1 MHLIQEEIGIP
12 KIKTAKIGD
21 NWVIFTLTPLPPGY
35 GVTLGNALR
44 RVLLSSIPGACITG
58 AKIDGINHEYSTVK
72 GAKDSVMD
80 MMLNLKLIDIR
91 KISKEP
97 TWITLDATKEGVVTA
112 GDIKSNS
119 DVEIMNPDQYITTL
133 EKGAKLH
140 MELRIEKGVGY
151 VPANVKQRDETI
163 ANMVTIDSVYSPV
176 KKIRYDV
183 ESTRVGQMTNLDK
196 LTFEIK
202 TNGSITPE
210 DAMKFSANILQSY
223 FKLFNEENI
232 VIEPEFMS
240 DINTIMTKQ
249 HEEEQKK
256 PAQES
261 YTPIEILGFSPRT
274 LNALINGGI
283 GSVEQLSRCTESKLT
298 NLRGFGRKALGEV
311 AAALDTRGLKLSEE

>member
-12 KIKTAKIGD
+12 KIKTVKIGE
-21 NWVIFTLTPLPPGY
+21 NHVIFTLTPLPPGY
-35 GVTLGNALR
+35 GVTLANALR

-58 AKIDGINHEYSTVK
+58 AKIEGISHEYSTVK
-72 GAKDSVMD
+72 GAKDSVLD
-80 MMLNLKLIDIR
+80 MMLNMKLVDI
-91 KISKEP
+91 KKLSKEP
-97 TWITLDATKEGVVTA
+97 SWIILDVSKEGVVRA
-112 GDIKSNS
+112 GDIKTTS
-119 DVEIMNPDQYITTL
+119 DVEITNPDQYITTL

-140 MELRIEKGVGY
+140 MELRVEKGVGY
-151 VPANVKQRDETI
+151 IPATVRQREETI
-163 ANMVTIDSVYSPV
+163 ANIVTLDCIYSPV
-176 KKIRYDV
+176 KKIRYDI

-223 FKLFNEENI
+223 FKLFNEESI
-232 VIEPEFMS
+232 VVEPEFMS

-249 HEEEQKK
+249 HEEDQKK

-311 AAALDTRGLKLSEE
+311 AAALETKGLKLSEE

>member
-12 KIKTAKIGD
+12 KIKTVKIGE
-21 NWVIFTLTPLPPGY
+21 NHVIFTLTPLPPGY

-58 AKIDGINHEYSTVK
+58 AKIEGISHEYSTVK
-72 GAKDSVMD
+72 GSKDSVLD
-80 MMLNLKLIDIR
+80 MMLNLKLIDI
-91 KISKEP
+91 KKVSKEP
-97 TWITLDATKEGVVTA
+97 SWIVLDVSKEGVVRA
-112 GDIKSNS
+112 SDIKTTS
-119 DVEIMNPDQYITTL
+119 DVEITNPDQYITTL
-133 EKGAKLH
+133 EKGTKLH
-140 MELRIEKGVGY
+140 MELRVEKGVGY
-151 VPANVKQRDETI
+151 IPATVRQRDETI
-163 ANMVTIDSVYSPV
+163 ANIVTLDCIYSPV
-176 KKIRYDV
+176 KKIRYDI

-223 FKLFNEENI
+223 FKLFNEESII
-232 VIEPEFMS
+232 VEPEFMS

-249 HEEEQKK
+249 HEEDQKK

>member
-12 KIKTAKIGD
+12 KIKTVKIGE
-21 NWVIFTLTPLPPGY
+21 NHVIFTLTPLPPGY

-58 AKIDGINHEYSTVK
+58 AKIEGISHEYSTVK
-72 GAKDSVMD
+72 GSKDSVLD
-80 MMLNLKLIDIR
+80 MMLNLKLIDI
-91 KISKEP
+91 KKVSKEP
-97 TWITLDATKEGVVTA
+97 SWIILDVSKEGVVRA
-112 GDIKSNS
+112 SDIKTTS
-119 DVEIMNPDQYITTL
+119 DVEITNPDQYITTL
-133 EKGAKLH
+133 EKGTKLH
-140 MELRIEKGVGY
+140 MELRVEKGVGY
-151 VPANVKQRDETI
+151 IPATVRQRDETI
-163 ANMVTIDSVYSPV
+163 ANIVTLDCIYSPV
-176 KKIRYDV
+176 KKIRYDI

-223 FKLFNEENI
+223 FKLFNEESII
-232 VIEPEFMS
+232 VEPEFMS

-249 HEEEQKK
+249 HEEDQKK

>member
-12 KIKTAKIGD
+12 KIKTVKIGE
-21 NWVIFTLTPLPPGY
+21 NHVIFTLTPLPPGY
-35 GVTLGNALR
+35 GVTLANALR

-58 AKIDGINHEYSTVK
+58 AKIEGISHEYSTVK
-72 GAKDSVMD
+72 GAKDSVLD
-80 MMLNLKLIDIR
+80 MMLNMKLVDI
-91 KISKEP
+91 KKLSKEP
-97 TWITLDATKEGVVTA
+97 SWIILDVSKEGIVRA
-112 GDIKSNS
+112 GDIKTTS
-119 DVEIMNPDQYITTL
+119 DVEITNPDQYITTL

-140 MELRIEKGVGY
+140 MELRVEKGVGY
-151 VPANVKQRDETI
+151 IPATVRQREETI
-163 ANMVTIDSVYSPV
+163 ANIVTLDCIYSPV
-176 KKIRYDV
+176 KKIRYDI

-223 FKLFNEENI
+223 FKLFNEESI
-232 VIEPEFMS
+232 VVEPEFMS

-249 HEEEQKK
+249 HEEDQKK

-311 AAALDTRGLKLSEE
+311 AAALETKGLKLSEE

>member
-12 KIKTAKIGD
+12 KIKTVKIGE
-21 NWVIFTLTPLPPGY
+21 NHVIFTLTPLPPGY
-35 GVTLGNALR
+35 GVTLANALR

-58 AKIDGINHEYSTVK
+58 AKIEGISHEYSTVK
-72 GAKDSVMD
+72 GAKDSVLD
-80 MMLNLKLIDIR
+80 MMLNMKLVDI
-91 KISKEP
+91 KKLSKEP
-97 TWITLDATKEGVVTA
+97 SWIILDVSKEGVVKA
-112 GDIKSNS
+112 GDIKTTS
-119 DVEIMNPDQYITTL
+119 DVEITNPDQYITTL

-140 MELRIEKGVGY
+140 MELRVEKGVGY
-151 VPANVKQRDETI
+151 IPATVRQREETI
-163 ANMVTIDSVYSPV
+163 ANIVTLDCIYSPV
-176 KKIRYDV
+176 KKIRYDI

-223 FKLFNEENI
+223 FKLFNEESI
-232 VIEPEFMS
+232 VVEPEFMS

-249 HEEEQKK
+249 HEEDQKK

-311 AAALDTRGLKLSEE
+311 AAALETKGLKLSEE

>member
-119 DVEIMNPDQYITTL
+119 DVEIMNPAQYITTL